1 VCQFSVQGHIHVS
14 ASVSLRQN
22 QKSPGWWATSRG
34 FSSPVAAW
42 VFCRAAFLV
51 IRSMKILW
59 AAPALAKI
67 KAITKPPEKH
77 SSDCSRRLGAESLQN
92 IQLTGRVCRLHAF
105 QYIPTVFTLATRMP
119 EFFHHRHQ
127 GWEQSMVYF
136 VRRYP
141 LQLALAFLLGLIS
154 SQVLAQAESRTY
166 QLNNRPGDDVAVQIR
181 ELYQGSPV
189 TVTARGQQLVVRGEP
204 PLLEEIGRLV
214 ETLDVAPVQVR
225 ITVRSRTDSGGKR
238 SGAGISASNGQAG
251 ISAERRVT
259 STGSAQERS
268 VIMQDGQSAHITSGQ
283 VRTIPVAVRGGRNPA
298 AFLQQVETRSGFLVS
313 PQVISDQAVELS
325 IVSFEEEPANL
336 DGYETEAVV
345 TIRRVEPGQWVTLGS
360 TATRSTQERSGIT
373 YQVNSSRSENR
384 SFEVRVDV
392 LP

>member
-1 VCQFSVQGHIHVS
+1 
-14 ASVSLRQN
+14 
-22 QKSPGWWATSRG
+22 
-34 FSSPVAAW
+34 
-42 VFCRAAFLV
+42 
-51 IRSMKILW
+51 M
-59 AAPALAKI
+59 
-67 KAITKPPEKH
+67 AI
-77 SSDCSRRLGAESLQN
+77 
-92 IQLTGRVCRLHAF
+92 
-105 QYIPTVFTLATRMP
+105 
-119 EFFHHRHQ
+119 
-127 GWEQSMVYF
+127 F
-136 VRRYP
+136 VRRHP
-141 LQLALAFLLGLIS
+141 VQLVFAFLLALLS
-154 SQVLAQAESRTY
+154 SQALAQAESRVY

-189 TVTARGQQLVVRGEP
+189 TVTARGQQLVVRGEQD
-204 PLLEEIGRLV
+204 LLDEIGRLV

-238 SGAGISASNGQAG
+238 SGAGISASNGQAE

-259 STGSAQERS
+259 TTGSAQERTL
-268 VIMQDGQSAHITSGQ
+268 VMQDGQSAHITSGQ
-283 VRTIPVAVRGGRNPA
+283 VRTIPVAIRGGRNPA

-345 TIRRVEPGQWVTLGS
+345 TIRRVEPGQWVSLGS

-373 YQVNSSRSENR
+373 YQVNSSRSDNR
-384 SFEVRVDV
+384 SFEVRVDI

>member
-1 VCQFSVQGHIHVS
+1 MAV
-14 ASVSLRQN
+14 
-22 QKSPGWWATSRG
+22 
-34 FSSPVAAW
+34 
-42 VFCRAAFLV
+42 
-51 IRSMKILW
+51 
-59 AAPALAKI
+59 
-67 KAITKPPEKH
+67 
-77 SSDCSRRLGAESLQN
+77 
-92 IQLTGRVCRLHAF
+92 
-105 QYIPTVFTLATRMP
+105 
-119 EFFHHRHQ
+119 
-127 GWEQSMVYF
+127 F

-141 LQLALAFLLGLIS
+141 LQLFLVLLLGLFS
-154 SQVLAQAESRTY
+154 SQSLAQAESRVY
-166 QLNNRPGDDVAVQIR
+166 QLDNRPGDDVAVQIR

-204 PLLEEIGRLV
+204 DLLDEIGRLV
-214 ETLDVAPVQVR
+214 ETLDVAPVQMR

-238 SGAGISASNGQAG
+238 SGAGISASGGQAE

-259 STGSAQERS
+259 STGSAQERTL
-268 VIMQDGQSAHITSGQ
+268 VMQDGQSAHITSGQ
-283 VRTIPVAVRGGRNPA
+283 IRTIPVAVRGGRNPA

-313 PQVISDQAVELS
+313 PQVISNQAVELS

-345 TIRRVEPGQWVTLGS
+345 TIRRVEPGQWVSLGS

-384 SFEVRVDV
+384 SFEVRVDI

>member
-1 VCQFSVQGHIHVS
+1 
-14 ASVSLRQN
+14 
-22 QKSPGWWATSRG
+22 
-34 FSSPVAAW
+34 
-42 VFCRAAFLV
+42 
-51 IRSMKILW
+51 
-59 AAPALAKI
+59 
-67 KAITKPPEKH
+67 
-77 SSDCSRRLGAESLQN
+77 
-92 IQLTGRVCRLHAF
+92 
-105 QYIPTVFTLATRMP
+105 
-119 EFFHHRHQ
+119 
-127 GWEQSMVYF
+127 MVYF
-136 VRRYP
+136 VRRYT
-141 LQLALAFLLGLIS
+141 LQLTLALMLGLTS
-154 SQVLAQAESRTY
+154 GPALAQAESRAY

-204 PLLEEIGRLV
+204 DLLDEIGRLV

-238 SGAGISASNGQAG
+238 SGAGISASNGQAD

-268 VIMQDGQSAHITSGQ
+268 LIMQDGQSAHITSGQ
-283 VRTIPVAVRGGRNPA
+283 VRTIPIAVRGGRNPA
-298 AFLQQVETRSGFLVS
+298 AFLQQIETRSGFLVS